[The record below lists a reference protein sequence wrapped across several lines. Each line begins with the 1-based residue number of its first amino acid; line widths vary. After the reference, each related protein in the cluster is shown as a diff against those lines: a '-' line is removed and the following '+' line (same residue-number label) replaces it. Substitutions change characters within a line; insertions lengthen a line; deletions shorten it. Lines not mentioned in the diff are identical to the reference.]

1 MELTCGM
8 GKRRKGMGRK
18 LELKGNV
25 VGVLLEFKE
34 RREESGVERG
44 KSGRKWELEGK
55 ELKCGKW
62 ERNGKEGREKA
73 IGIKCGKRSGNW
85 KERGKK
91 GRNKVESWEG

>member
-44 KSGRKWELEGK
+44 KSGRKLELEGK
-55 ELKCGKW
+55 EL
-62 ERNGKEGREKA
+62 
-73 IGIKCGKRSGNW
+73 KCGKRSGNW

>member
-1 MELTCGM
+1 M

-44 KSGRKWELEGK
+44 KSGRKLELEGK
-55 ELKCGKW
+55 ELKCGK
-62 ERNGKEGREKA
+62 RR
-73 IGIKCGKRSGNW
+73 GNW

-91 GRNKVESWEG
+91 GTNKVESWEG